1 MKKLIIILLCVF
13 CNLYAKKN
21 ITIKH
26 TIENVTVYTSY
37 FSNREE
43 VNKSI
48 IIGEY
53 IKELCRINNY
63 HDSVEIYFEMKL
75 NHQPK
80 YYFQNKKNIFLHT
93 ESFEFNLI
101 DHLKLI
107 EYAILNRKTYL
118 TNTNISLIL
127 DKKNSTQVEN
137 ILSIK
142 IERPNVVKELS
153 NQSDFSYYYQYN
165 KYFVYNKKNNQYLQ
179 KFDSIYLFSSI
190 LKFRPLVFINNH
202 EFYYMNLNDE
212 LKFNSFSNQNT
223 LHENSLIKELNNFIV
238 FDVFDK
244 ESNDNNISILNVN
257 NNKLI
262 KNLIWQ

>member
-1 MKKLIIILLCVF
+1 MKKLIIFLLSFF
-13 CNLYAKKN
+13 CTSIYAKKT

-26 TIENVTVYTSY
+26 TIENITVYVSS

-43 VNKSI
+43 INKGI

-53 IKELCRINNY
+53 INELCKKNKY
-63 HDSVEIYFEMKL
+63 KDSIEVYFEMTL

-80 YYFQNKKNIFLHT
+80 YYFENKNNILLHT
-93 ESFEFNLI
+93 EAFEFNVA

-107 EYAILNRKTYL
+107 EYAILNKKA
-118 TNTNISLIL
+118 SL
-127 DKKNSTQVEN
+127 KNADITKIVN
-137 ILSIK
+137 VKNSIK
-142 IERPNVVKELS
+142 IDEVLQLKVERPNVVNELK
-153 NQSDFSYYYQYN
+153 NQSDFSYFYQNN
-165 KYFVYNKKNNQYLQ
+165 KYFVYNKKTNQYLQ

-190 LKFRPLVFINNH
+190 LKFRPLIFINNH
-202 EFYYMNLNDE
+202 EFYYLNLNDDI
-212 LKFNSFSNQNT
+212 KFNSFSKENV

-244 ESNDNNISILNVN
+244 NINDNNLSILNVN

-262 KNLIWQ
+262 DNLIW